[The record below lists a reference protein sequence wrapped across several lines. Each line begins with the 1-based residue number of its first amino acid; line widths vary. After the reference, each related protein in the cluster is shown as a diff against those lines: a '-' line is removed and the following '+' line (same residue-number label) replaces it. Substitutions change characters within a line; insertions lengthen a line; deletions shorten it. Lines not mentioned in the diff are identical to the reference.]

1 MISQL
6 MFDQAQIYK
15 DQRFIVRKN
24 QTYNNNEQCSKKML
38 KDCVYSID
46 QGVQVLY
53 TLILLFLLEL
63 ASHSVPL
70 ILYTNND
77 FAHSPVKV
85 LTLNFLFFSISLFS
99 LSGAQSHV
107 FPIQTQWTRHDL
119 YTSISHKPSYQ
130 KTRSQSDRILT
141 TR

>member
-1 MISQL
+1 MISRI
-6 MFDQAQIYK
+6 MFDQAQIQK
-15 DQRFIVRKN
+15 DQSFIVRKN

-38 KDCVYSID
+38 KDCVYLID

-70 ILYTNND
+70 ILYTNKD

-85 LTLNFLFFSISLFS
+85 LTINFLSFS
-99 LSGAQSHV
+99 LYLNLVYFLLTRVFSLTLPYRLSG
-107 FPIQTQWTRHDL
+107 RD
-119 YTSISHKPSYQ
+119 TSY
-130 KTRSQSDRILT
+130 ILT
-141 TR
+141 NLTTYLPNRQDHYRIVS

>member
-1 MISQL
+1 MISRL
-6 MFDQAQIYK
+6 LFDQAQIQK
-15 DQRFIVRKN
+15 DQSFLMRKN

-70 ILYTNND
+70 ILFSNND

-85 LTLNFLFFSISLFS
+85 LTLVFSLF
-99 LSGAQSHV
+99 LSRHTIIHV
-107 FPIQTQWTRHDL
+107 QLSFTSFCSPYARRLITKTLQWFIQKWERC
-119 YTSISHKPSYQ
+119 SPRNI
-130 KTRSQSDRILT
+130 
-141 TR
+141 